1 MQNEFVE
8 FLALTSTRRFDHS
21 GGSIAATVSSPS
33 GGKAAFL
40 RTNLSAC
47 LKLQN
52 VSGNS
57 GYINSIFICKCF
69 PPRSPH
75 PAVNYY
81 VISMAKRFLATLE
94 MTVFC

>member
-57 GYINSIFICKCF
+57 GYINSIFNVF
-69 PPRSPH
+69 
-75 PAVNYY
+75 VN
-81 VISMAKRFLATLE
+81 ILTQLRIELMNGI
-94 MTVFC
+94 